1 MTYTYIFHV
10 YKKDYPAFYTEMC
23 PFQCRNVSISTHF
36 YTFLEMDILFSFMDV
51 HWQH

>member
-10 YKKDYPAFYTEMC
+10 YKKDYPAFYTEMD
-23 PFQCRNVSISTHF
+23 
-36 YTFLEMDILFSFMDV
+36 TFLEMDILFSFMDV